1 KESSVPGK
9 AFEDQLIE
17 TVQKLQTM
25 GNEIDAMMES
35 TQPRNADVIDK
46 NVNLKHKKIDTIVE
60 NFSAAKKSSAK
71 SAKYVASQ
79 YEQIGMKNRS

>member
-1 KESSVPGK
+1 MTELNKIGLPKLDVGIQSGKNDKESSVPGK

-46 NVNLKHKKIDTIVE
+46 NV
-60 NFSAAKKSSAK
+60 
-71 SAKYVASQ
+71 
-79 YEQIGMKNRS
+79 